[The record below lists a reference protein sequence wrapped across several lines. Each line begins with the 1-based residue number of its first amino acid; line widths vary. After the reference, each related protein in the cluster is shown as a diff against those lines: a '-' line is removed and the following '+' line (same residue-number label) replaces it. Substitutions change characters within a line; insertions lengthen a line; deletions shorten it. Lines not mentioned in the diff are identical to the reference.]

1 MSKVDV
7 ILIAN
12 VVGLGAESDPIKVS
26 AGYARNY
33 LFPQKLAIPLTAANK
48 RRIVSLKQRR
58 GEREASELNAMTD
71 LAKTISKITLPISVK
86 TGEGNKM
93 FGSITAGTI
102 AEELKHQYDVALDK
116 HKIHLEK
123 PIKTL
128 GDHEVELRL
137 HADVIIQLKVHVQGT
152 NPDAQPAPVAAAP
165 ASATKPEAKKEG
177 GKEGADRKPRPAKA
191 DKAVKAAPSEKSA
204 KGGKA

>member
-7 ILIAN
+7 ILIQN
-12 VVGLGAESDPIKVS
+12 VIGLGAESDPIKVA

-48 RRIVSLKQRR
+48 RRIEALKQRR

-71 LAKTISKITLPISVK
+71 LAKTISKITLPITVK
-86 TGEGNKM
+86 TGEGNRM

-102 AEELKHQYDVALDK
+102 AEDLKHLYDVALDK

-137 HADVIIQLKVHVQGT
+137 HADVVTQLKVHVQGAT
-152 NPDAQPAPVAAAP
+152 PDAQTVPAAP
-165 ASATKPEAKKEG
+165 APAVKVEAKKEA
-177 GKEGADRKPRPAKA
+177 GKEGADRKSRPAKA
-191 DKAVKAAPSEKSA
+191 DKAAKADAPEKAA
-204 KGGKA
+204 KGDKA